1 MHPENEKLKQKA
13 VRQLKGNTMKK
24 TVLPSY
30 ATLWGTTHCPSIDNQ
45 GAIGSCASQAISRTQ
60 FSNAYSRHL
69 HKLDPDSTF
78 SPRDDKNQCFAP
90 KFTFTL
96 SGAGTIWVYEI
107 LKEHGCVF
115 TDDCAFSKDERGGHR
130 AKDKDGNLYIDTTR
144 SPAATE
150 GLMEQ
155 AMVNRISGFE
165 RVWFEGEP
173 YHERLTTSE
182 MGLALL
188 EKIKLAV
195 LRGDAVVTGGYPS
208 RWVYGKLDGCG
219 SIGKVGEN
227 TVVAASGNAGGG
239 HQVAIIGYD
248 DEVTCTFAGVKMRGA
263 FLIANSYGEGWM
275 NGGLTWAMYDA
286 LNTVSAFPELN
297 NPKIYSGRMSLT
309 PAQGMCMFPPSLATA
324 NQLLAFKADGTVTV
338 CGKEYTAYTIQDDA
352 SRKYLCYKKDAAD
365 RSLYLT
371 EENEG
376 CRFALIPYADVM
388 SWDKAE
394 AEHRKDEFEQSVWV
408 YTADKEG
415 TEYGFK
421 MLDAGLGFT
430 SSGRTVGIATHNNGK
445 YPGAKSWEL
454 SAEPTEE
461 FTAKLSITAGK
472 DIESARNWVFDQF
485 AFLNW
490 EKDMNVGMPAYYV
503 KATVRAND
511 RDCFKLVLTRK
522 EKGKAQAKTY
532 LPAMFR
538 YAEYHPTFC
547 NKEKGEYLNF
557 EGVKNGGVTTGYFAF
572 PLDELLKLPKGKTFA
587 DFEWGIRL
595 KKGRKGKAE
604 LVEASLLDASKT
616 VLATGEGNEI
626 VFKI

>member
-1 MHPENEKLKQKA
+1 
-13 VRQLKGNTMKK
+13 MKK

-30 ATLWGTTHCPSIDNQ
+30 ASLWGTTHVPSIDNQ
-45 GAIGSCASQAISRTQ
+45 GAIGSCASQAITRNQ
-60 FSNAYSRHL
+60 FTNAYSRAL
-69 HKLDPDSTF
+69 HKADPDSTF
-78 SPRDDKNQCFAP
+78 SPRDDKDQCFAP
-90 KFTFTL
+90 NFSFSL

-107 LKEHGCVF
+107 LKEHGAVF
-115 TDDCAFSKDERGGHR
+115 TNDHPFSKDERGGHR

-144 SPAATE
+144 SPMATE

-155 AMVNRISGFE
+155 AMERRISGFE

-182 MGLALL
+182 LGLALL
-188 EKIKLAV
+188 EKIKKTI
-195 LRGDAVVTGGYPS
+195 LRGDCVVTGGYPS
-208 RWVYGKLDGCG
+208 RWVYSKLDGCG
-219 SIGKVGEN
+219 NIGKVGES

-239 HQVAIIGYD
+239 HQVTIVGYD
-248 DEVTCTFAGVKMRGA
+248 DEVTCTFAGVKLRGA
-263 FLIANSYGEGWM
+263 FLVANSYGEGWM
-275 NGGLTWAMYDA
+275 NAGLTWVMYDA
-286 LNTVSAFPELN
+286 INTVSQFPELN
-297 NPKIYSGRMSLT
+297 NNKLYSGRMSLT

-324 NQLLAFKADGTVTV
+324 NQLLAFKAEGSAAVA
-338 CGKEYTAYTIQDDA
+338 GKEYTAYTIQDDA
-352 SRKYLCYKKDAAD
+352 SRKYLCYKKDKDD
-365 RSLYLT
+365 RSLYLS

-376 CRFALIPYADVM
+376 CRFVLLPYADIM
-388 SWDKAE
+388 GWEKADAANRSE
-394 AEHRKDEFEQSVWV
+394 EFEQSVWV
-408 YTADKEG
+408 YAADKEG
-415 TEYGFK
+415 GEYGFK

-430 SSGRTVGIATHNNGK
+430 SSGRKVGIATHNSGK

-454 SAEPTEE
+454 SAEPSDE

-490 EKDMNVGMPAYYV
+490 EKDIKIGMPEYYV
-503 KATVRAND
+503 KATVNANN

-532 LPAMFR
+532 IPALFR

-547 NKEKGEYLNF
+547 DKKKGEYLNF
-557 EGVKNGGVTTGYFAF
+557 EGIKNGGVTTGYFAF
-572 PLDELLKLPKGKTFA
+572 PLDELLKLPKGKSFT
-587 DFEWGIRL
+587 DYEWGIRL

-604 LVEASLLDASKT
+604 LIEASLLTGNKE
-616 VLATGEGNEI
+616 VLASGKGNEI